1 MRKGGVLQRNALGQ
15 AGFLLLCGVF
25 LSACGGS
32 KKDEPQLYTVS
43 ASSGSGGGISPAS
56 RSVQSGQT
64 TTFTVTPDTGY
75 SITSVTGCNGSLSGN
90 TYTTGTVTSACS
102 VQASFSLNSYSVTA
116 TAGEGGSINPG
127 SATVSHGSSS
137 SFTVKPGAD
146 YELTQV
152 TGCGGSL
159 SDDTYTTGPITANCT
174 VSATFERIS
183 YTAVAKFSQGGSLA
197 PTEITKKVGERV
209 EFQVSADEYYHLESI
224 AGCGGELDG
233 SIYVIEALTSNCEVT
248 ASFAEDYV
256 QLTGSAAHIIDETNL
271 VVSVDGFSQQD
282 VSLVAHEGDTFT
294 VQLSVREN
302 NVTTEERIRLRV
314 NGRSESGSEL
324 QYTATIP
331 SLGELY
337 SGERTYLDTHDI
349 DSLRVTALT
358 TVIDAYATSL
368 LGSDTFSSE
377 QFEGALEVIEIGGI
391 NNRLLITEAIYQDN
405 LHGLPTHANDLHHLL
420 SSWSKVNAFMQSL
433 DASSHSNY
441 LNDASI
447 RLKPSPL
454 ALEDSELFAFSSTFR
469 EPETSAYLS
478 IAGNEISYAS
488 ASAGWFNPALEFTR
502 ESGKLL
508 INLPPM
514 QGPPEAASLWC
525 NVFDTDINSISNPE
539 GTQYQV
545 ACENRVSSV
554 WVVLN
559 VDGELVLAL
568 ENERFIYAQELW
580 TGEEINA
587 QKDYTTS
594 LQRFSSLPADWSTGA
609 SQINAQGDDLWVLPS
624 IASSQGT
631 NLFKLNSDNTYK
643 EQILFESE
651 LEGFDAY
658 HFGNPSAFSESGVW
672 MLMNGGTNLNLAL
685 GSGRYAEIEK
695 VDGDNATLR
704 YLVTFRSDS
713 DNSKSKRVL
722 RLGRVSNF
730 LSPQVFLDKTQG
742 ARLLN
747 AINEGPSSLQ
757 YPSALSGVFAWS
769 FDEFE
774 GSTVAAVC
782 DSGNFFSDRCDG
794 SFELKEQYTF
804 EVELKENYL
813 LTNRVSARLGDRRV
827 IHKRSFAAL
836 KMDNDEILIFE
847 QGLSQFERFFLDSDL
862 FTPLIPGRLV
872 EWQSIDIRH

>member
-1 MRKGGVLQRNALGQ
+1 MSINILRLSAL
-15 AGFLLLCGVF
+15 AISVTALA
-25 LSACGGS
+25 ACGGS
-32 KKDEPQLYTVS
+32 G
-43 ASSGSGGGISPAS
+43 SSDSGDGGSGGGSVQNFTVSTQVSDGGSISPTS
-56 RSVQSGQT
+56 RTVQNGNT
-64 TTFTVTPDTGY
+64 TTFTLTP
-75 SITSVTGCNGSLSGN
+75 
-90 TYTTGTVTSACS
+90 
-102 VQASFSLNSYSVTA
+102 
-116 TAGEGGSINPG
+116 E
-127 SATVSHGSSS
+127 
-137 SFTVKPGAD
+137 AD
-146 YELTQV
+146 YELIQV

-159 SDDTYTTGPITANCT
+159 SDDTYTTGAITANCT
-174 VSATFERIS
+174 VSATFEKFS
-183 YTAVAKFSQGGSLA
+183 YTAVANFSQGGSLA
-197 PTEITKKVGERV
+197 PTEVTVKVGERV
-209 EFQVSADEYYHLESI
+209 EFQVSVNEYYHLESI

-233 SIYVIEALTSNCEVT
+233 SMYVIEALTSNCEVT
-248 ASFAEDYV
+248 PSFAEDYV
-256 QLTGSAAHIIDETNL
+256 QLTGSASHIIDETNL
-271 VVSVDGFSQQD
+271 VVSVDGFTQED

-294 VQLSVREN
+294 VQLLVREN
-302 NVTTEERIRLRV
+302 NVNTGERIRLRV

-454 ALEDSELFAFSSTFR
+454 ALEDRELFAFSSTFR

-478 IAGNEISYAS
+478 IAGNEISYASAS

-525 NVFDTDINSISNPE
+525 IVFDTDINSISNPE

-568 ENERFIYAQELW
+568 ENERFIYAQELSS
-580 TGEEINA
+580 GKEISA

-594 LQRFSSLPADWSTGA
+594 LQRFSSLPVDWNAGT

-658 HFGNPSAFSESGVW
+658 RYANPNSFSESGVW
-672 MLMNGGTNLNLAL
+672 MLMNGGTTLNLAL

-722 RLGRVSNF
+722 RLGRVSN
-730 LSPQVFLDKTQG
+730 LLPPQVFLDMTQG
-742 ARLLN
+742 ARRLN
-747 AINEGPSSLQ
+747 AIYEGPSSLQ

-794 SFELKEQYTF
+794 NFELLDSFTF
-804 EVELKENYL
+804 DVELFDDFL
-813 LTNRVSARLGDRRV
+813 LTTRNLGSSIISRAF
-827 IHKRSFAAL
+827 SAL
-836 KMDNDEILIFE
+836 KMEDNRILILE
-847 QGLSQFERFFLDSDL
+847 QGVTQHKFDFLDYDIFSPM
-862 FTPLIPGRLV
+862 FQGRLV
-872 EWQSIDIRH
+872 EWQSIDLHH